1 MNVIVSNEKN
11 FKQIYLFTVLIQ
23 EISKIFIVQ
32 MPTSL
37 VKKKKNKLHSVLAY
51 KFSTFYDLV

>member
-1 MNVIVSNEKN
+1 MNVIASNEKN
-11 FKQIYLFTVLIQ
+11 SKQIYLYTVLIQ
-23 EISKIFIVQ
+23 EISKIFTVQ

-37 VKKKKNKLHSVLAY
+37 VKRKKKLHSVLAY